1 MISDVFHHMSFY
13 EAGML
18 ICFGASWPMAVY
30 KTYRSKSVEG
40 KSLRFLL
47 LVLLGY
53 VFGIVHKFLYSLD
66 AVLFIYFFNATLVII
81 DIVLYVYY
89 RFFYKREVINV

>member
-1 MISDVFHHMSFY
+1 MIDNLFHNMSFY

-30 KTYRSKSVEG
+30 KTYKAKSVEG
-40 KSLRFLL
+40 KSMRFLL
-47 LVLLGY
+47 LVLTGY
-53 VFGIVHKFLYSLD
+53 VFGIVHKFLYNFD
-66 AVLFIYFFNATLVII
+66 AVLFIYFFNATLVVI
-81 DIVLYVYY
+81 DMILYIYY